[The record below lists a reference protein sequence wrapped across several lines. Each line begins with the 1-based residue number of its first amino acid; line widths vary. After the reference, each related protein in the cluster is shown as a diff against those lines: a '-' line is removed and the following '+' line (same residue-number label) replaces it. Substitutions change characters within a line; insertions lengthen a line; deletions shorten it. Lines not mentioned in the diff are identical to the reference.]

1 MENENQENN
10 TNLITNM
17 NIDELNS
24 KERKDS
30 NNSADDNDDNNDN
43 SNESNTKIVP
53 FEIEN
58 IRKRSSGSNEK
69 YENVD
74 ILEHNDKSLISIQQ
88 VIANPSL
95 NPEKGERCAF
105 LFFYKKIPLNL
116 LKAITILIIF
126 LYMIT
131 GIIGVIYFSKNREEN
146 PFLFCFNFFSREP
159 KYDPQ
164 GKKSFPYQRIIF
176 SSDLNSFCIIHVI
189 LLCLLINILYSIISN
204 KDNNGKTLLKD
215 FSIFFP
221 LTLLFNIPVFVLGI
235 NSAVHNDKFWYSLI
249 NIFFT
254 LLGAL
259 CTFKMYIS
267 TKKTKYKNL
276 IRVVNQGF
284 LSGLLFAF
292 ELYSFMYNICYLSTW
307 GTEKNVV
314 NLEIIPGV
322 IYFIISFLTI
332 VIYNEIF
339 FSSTALII
347 QIGLLYIKK
356 EGSLS
361 VVIFNI
367 CAVFFSFI
375 SLILLILKRNKKVF
389 NIFIEG
395 ESKNRKS
402 TIENS

>member
-1 MENENQENN
+1 
-10 TNLITNM
+10 
-17 NIDELNS
+17 
-24 KERKDS
+24 
-30 NNSADDNDDNNDN
+30 
-43 SNESNTKIVP
+43 
-53 FEIEN
+53 
-58 IRKRSSGSNEK
+58 
-69 YENVD
+69 
-74 ILEHNDKSLISIQQ
+74 
-88 VIANPSL
+88 
-95 NPEKGERCAF
+95 
-105 LFFYKKIPLNL
+105 
-116 LKAITILIIF
+116 
-126 LYMIT
+126 
-131 GIIGVIYFSKNREEN
+131 
-146 PFLFCFNFFSREP
+146 
-159 KYDPQ
+159 
-164 GKKSFPYQRIIF
+164 
-176 SSDLNSFCIIHVI
+176 
-189 LLCLLINILYSIISN
+189 
-204 KDNNGKTLLKD
+204 
-215 FSIFFP
+215 
-221 LTLLFNIPVFVLGI
+221 
-235 NSAVHNDKFWYSLI
+235 
-249 NIFFT
+249 
-254 LLGAL
+254 
-259 CTFKMYIS
+259 MYIS
-267 TKKTKYKNL
+267 TKKIKYKNL

>member
-24 KERKDS
+24 KERNDS
-30 NNSADDNDDNNDN
+30 NNSDDDNNNND
-43 SNESNTKIVP
+43 SNEDNTKIVP

-58 IRKRSSGSNEK
+58 SRKRSLGSNEK

-126 LYMIT
+126 LYMIA

-159 KYDPQ
+159 KYDPE

-221 LTLLFNIPVFVLGI
+221 LTLLFNI
-235 NSAVHNDKFWYSLI
+235 
-249 NIFFT
+249 
-254 LLGAL
+254 
-259 CTFKMYIS
+259 
-267 TKKTKYKNL
+267 
-276 IRVVNQGF
+276 
-284 LSGLLFAF
+284 
-292 ELYSFMYNICYLSTW
+292 
-307 GTEKNVV
+307 
-314 NLEIIPGV
+314 
-322 IYFIISFLTI
+322 
-332 VIYNEIF
+332 IYNNYFVTQIIF
-339 FSSTALII
+339 I
-347 QIGLLYIKK
+347 YIKY
-356 EGSLS
+356 
-361 VVIFNI
+361 IY
-367 CAVFFSFI
+367 
-375 SLILLILKRNKKVF
+375 
-389 NIFIEG
+389 
-395 ESKNRKS
+395 
-402 TIENS
+402 